1 MSKTHVYCGVS
12 CLIVN
17 KGFDMSKTHVYCGV
31 SCLIVNKGFDIGG
44 RGAELLLAH
53 TDVYTALMLA
63 SSVVASAVELP

>member
-1 MSKTHVYCGVS
+1 
-12 CLIVN
+12 
-17 KGFDMSKTHVYCGV
+17 MSKTHVYCGV